1 MQGVISM
8 QSIQRR
14 HSIMVSDR
22 VHKELK
28 KLKAEL
34 LVENNIE
41 VRSLGAVIEYIVDY
55 YKKANQKE
63 RG

>member
-1 MQGVISM
+1 
-8 QSIQRR
+8 
-14 HSIMVSDR
+14 MVSDR

-55 YKKANQKE
+55 YKKAKQKE
-63 RG
+63 KE